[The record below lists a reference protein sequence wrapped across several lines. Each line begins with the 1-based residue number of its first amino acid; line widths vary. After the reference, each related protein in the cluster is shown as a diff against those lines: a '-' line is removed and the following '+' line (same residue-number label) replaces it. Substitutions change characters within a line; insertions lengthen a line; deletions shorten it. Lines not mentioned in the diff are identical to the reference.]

1 MGSGSRSPCRQ
12 RACRFQ
18 GGRWHVSIEATGGQV
33 HAQPGDWIIK
43 DTVGDFCVC
52 KPGAF
57 AAACQPM

>member
-1 MGSGSRSPCRQ
+1 
-12 RACRFQ
+12 
-18 GGRWHVSIEATGGQV
+18 V

-43 DTVGDFCVC
+43 DTAGDFCIC